1 MPTGI
6 AATGRSLGF
15 MISSFLLALSLLLS
29 AALFWFT
36 DARLGFES
44 LAVGLFLVFW
54 RLSDRLAGVENPD
67 EEAFCALYYGQKFVV
82 SFGVALLC
90 FFIADNWGTG
100 W

>member
-1 MPTGI
+1 
-6 AATGRSLGF
+6 
-15 MISSFLLALSLLLS
+15 MISSVLLALSLSLS

-44 LAVGLFLVFW
+44 LAVALFLIFW

-67 EEAFCALYYGQKFVV
+67 EEEFSALYFGQKLVV
-82 SFGVALLC
+82 SFGVALLY